1 VTSPAT
7 KAELAALARL
17 SRAGERRQT
26 GLLLVEGPRLL
37 HEALEAGLVPAMVVA
52 SERASTQHDALL
64 LRAEAAGA
72 ELREADGQ
80 RIDRAAD
87 TSHGPGLL
95 ASVPMPTESGGQ
107 PEGAPGAGPVLELAL
122 AGLQDPGNVG
132 TLVRAARG
140 FGVDR
145 VHLAGGTAD
154 PWGPKALRA
163 SAGAAL
169 HVPLSRD
176 AAPEGLAQRA
186 ETHDLTLL
194 VARAVEDGAAAR
206 ALPERCL
213 LVLGHET
220 RGVPDLPGAATVAV
234 PQRPELESLNVAMA
248 GAILMA
254 GWYAGHG
261 TVS

>member
-7 KAELAALARL
+7 KAELAALSRL

-37 HEALEAGLVPAMVVA
+37 HEALEAGLVPELVVA
-52 SERASTQHDALL
+52 SERASGEHGALL
-64 LRAEAAGA
+64 ARAEAAGA
-72 ELREADGQ
+72 TLREADRE

-95 ASVPMPTESGGQ
+95 ASVPRPAEPDGQ
-107 PEGAPGAGPVLELAL
+107 REEAPGTGPVLELAL

-140 FGVDR
+140 FGVER

-169 HVPLSRD
+169 HVPLCRD
-176 AAPEGLAQRA
+176 ATPESLAERA
-186 ETHDLTLL
+186 GTHDLTLL
-194 VARAVEDGAAAR
+194 VARAVEDGAAASG
-206 ALPERCL
+206 LPERSL

-261 TVS
+261 GSS

>member
-7 KAELAALARL
+7 KAELAALSRL

-37 HEALEAGLVPAMVVA
+37 HEALEAGLVPAIVVA
-52 SERASTQHDALL
+52 SERASGAHGALL
-64 LRAEAAGA
+64 ARAEAAGA
-72 ELREADGQ
+72 ALREADVE

-95 ASVPMPTESGGQ
+95 ASVPMPTELEGGREAS
-107 PEGAPGAGPVLELAL
+107 PEPGPVLELAL

-140 FGVDR
+140 FAVDR

-169 HVPLSRD
+169 HVPLARD
-176 AAPEGLAQRA
+176 AMPEGLVQRGRA
-186 ETHDLTLL
+186 HDLTLL
-194 VARAVEDGAAAR
+194 VARAVGDGSAAR

-220 RGVPDLPGAATVAV
+220 RGVPDLPDAATVAV

-254 GWYAGHG
+254 GWFAGHG
-261 TVS
+261 AAS